1 MGFEKVSGS
10 SRAGTNAKISLR
22 KSGSIGINSVA
33 LEEYF
38 DEDEEYAEVYYD
50 EENNLLGLNGKEEET
65 EESYKITRSNS
76 GGTVAPSSFLK
87 AEKLIP
93 DITTQ
98 YEPKTK
104 RHGSVEVV
112 YADLDNPMSTH
123 GSRDEEEDELPEKTE
138 ITEEDAQEAGVE
150 VEAKQEAEQ

>member
-38 DEDEEYAEVYYD
+38 DEDEEYAEVYFD
-50 EENNLLGLNGKEEET
+50 EEENKLGLVGKEDKT
-65 EESYKITRSNS
+65 EDSYKITRSNS
-76 GGTVAPSSFLK
+76 GGTVAPTSFLK
-87 AEKLIP
+87 AKKLVP
-93 DITTQ
+93 EITTQ
-98 YEPKTK
+98 YSPSTT
-104 RHGSVEVV
+104 RHGSVELVV
-112 YADLDNPMSTH
+112 IDLDDDVIGTH
-123 GSRDEEEDELPEKTE
+123 GSRDEEDELPDKTE
-138 ITEEDAQEAGVE
+138 ITKEEAEQAGVE

>member
-10 SRAGTNAKISLR
+10 SRAGTTAKISLR

-38 DEDEEYAEVYYD
+38 TEDEDFAEVYFD
-50 EENNLLGLNGKEEET
+50 EEENQLGLVGKEEKT
-65 EESYKITRSNS
+65 EDSYKITRSNS

-87 AEKLIP
+87 AKQLVP

-98 YEPKTK
+98 YSPSTT
-104 RHGSVEVV
+104 RHGSVELVV
-112 YADLDNPMSTH
+112 VDLDDPTGTH
-123 GSRDEEEDELPEKTE
+123 GSRDSEDDEEEENVKE
-138 ITEEDAQEAGVE
+138 
-150 VEAKQEAEQ
+150 